1 MSLLAIVHIIVLLAL
16 AAWSVGLGVSLA
28 IRPSQ
33 RRHELLRPVSWGTV
47 FASVSGV
54 LSGLGAVTVRLA
66 EPSSSVPAAEVVRHA
81 WAGVSEALVPGMFGF
96 GLLAVAWGLAAIG
109 LRKLE

>member
-16 AAWSVGLGVSLA
+16 AAWSVGLGAAMA

-33 RRHELLRPVSWGTV
+33 RRYELLRPVAWGTV
-47 FASVSGV
+47 FASSSGV
-54 LSGLGAVTVRLA
+54 LSGLGHVSVRLA
-66 EPSSSVPAAEVVRHA
+66 EPSSSIPPAEIARLA

-109 LRKLE
+109 LRRLE